1 MGFRHEFITKRL
13 INYTKNSYTNNNYL
27 VEYDLKEKRLKSF
40 SLFYLHLCLFIDIV
54 STDSTDSTANTKRSI
69 Y

>member
-13 INYTKNSYTNNNYL
+13 INCMKNSYTNNNYL

-40 SLFYLHLCLFIDIV
+40 SLFYLLLCLFIDIV
-54 STDSTDSTANTKRSI
+54 NTDSTDSTTNTKRSI